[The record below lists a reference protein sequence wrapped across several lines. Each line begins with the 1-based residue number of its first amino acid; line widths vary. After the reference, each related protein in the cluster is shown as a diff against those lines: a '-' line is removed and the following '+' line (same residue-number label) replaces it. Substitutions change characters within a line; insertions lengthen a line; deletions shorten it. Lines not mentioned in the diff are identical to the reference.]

1 MQENTETKL
10 PMISKQYAKNNKT
23 AKVTFELPA
32 DSAVAKGA
40 LLGDFNNWDNTATPL
55 KRRKDGTLYAT
66 VSLEAGREYRFRYLT
81 DEGAWINDPAAD
93 AYADNPF
100 GSTDSVVIV

>member
-1 MQENTETKL
+1 
-10 PMISKQYAKNNKT
+10 MISKQYAKNNKT

-32 DSAVAKGA
+32 DYATSKAA

-55 KRRKDGTLYAT
+55 KRRKDGTLYVT

-81 DEGAWINDPAAD
+81 DDGNWVNDPAAD
-93 AYADNPF
+93 TYVANPF

>member
-1 MQENTETKL
+1 
-10 PMISKQYAKNNKT
+10 MISKQYAKNNKT

-32 DSAVAKGA
+32 DFAVSKGA

-81 DEGAWINDPAAD
+81 DEGAWVNDPAAD
-93 AYADNPF
+93 AFIDNPF